1 MEALELPQ
9 LLAYVLGA
17 LEFLPR
23 ACLQPS
29 FSKTA
34 ACLSGRNVAE
44 GIDMAK
50 KKARRQKPKG
60 PQTPPLED
68 LLRAGES
75 VLYGPRSP
83 DRE

>member
-1 MEALELPQ
+1 
-9 LLAYVLGA
+9 
-17 LEFLPR
+17 
-23 ACLQPS
+23 
-29 FSKTA
+29 
-34 ACLSGRNVAE
+34 
-44 GIDMAK
+44 MAK